1 MPTNLRR
8 KAYDRLLRWK
18 ESSRG
23 ASAILIN
30 GARRVGK
37 SYLAREFAQRE
48 YGDHVIVDFSS
59 QDDEV
64 ADLIRGFNGPLSDL
78 FSTIDVVLGRDLP
91 ERDTLVVFDEVQ
103 LCPKARQMIKHLVAD
118 GRYDYIETGTL
129 ISIRSNIQDIVI
141 PSEEEDLELFPLDFE
156 EFLWAMGNENTI
168 PYLRKC
174 LEEKTPV
181 GEEMHR
187 KMMGLFRKYML
198 VGGMPQSV
206 TAFVETGR
214 FEESDAVKRRIL
226 TTYRKDVGRY
236 AGTYAQKVNSILEGI
251 PAELSRKEKRFRIT
265 SLGKNARNRD
275 YEDAFMWLADGMIVN
290 PCVNAADPTV
300 GLWMNMDAAT
310 QKLYMAD
317 TGLLV
322 TQCLDDDDFAG
333 EALYKSILLGKIGVN
348 EGMFAE
354 NVVAQC
360 LRAGGHRLYFYS
372 RPARKADDGDGSGPG
387 VGIDFLIRKGGKVCP
402 VEVKSSDR
410 FRHESLNIFMRR
422 FGKRIGQPYLLC
434 TKDVHE
440 KDGILFLPL
449 YMASVL

>member
-23 ASAILIN
+23 ASAMMIH

-59 QDDEV
+59 QDDKV
-64 ADLIRGFNGPLSDL
+64 ADLIRGFSGPLSDL
-78 FSTIDVVLGRDLP
+78 FSAIDVVLGRDLP
-91 ERDTLVVFDEVQ
+91 KRDTLVVFDEVQ

-118 GRYDYIETGTL
+118 GRYDYIETGSL
-129 ISIRSNIQDIVI
+129 ISIRPNIQDIVI

-156 EFLWAMGNENTI
+156 EFLWAMGNENAI

-187 KMMGLFRKYML
+187 KMMGLFRKYVL

-236 AGTYAQKVNSILEGI
+236 AGTYAQKVNSIFEGI

-265 SLGKNARNRD
+265 SLERTPAT
-275 YEDAFMWLADGMIVN
+275 ATMGMRS
-290 PCVNAADPTV
+290 CGWPT
-300 GLWMNMDAAT
+300 A
-310 QKLYMAD
+310 
-317 TGLLV
+317 
-322 TQCLDDDDFAG
+322 
-333 EALYKSILLGKIGVN
+333 
-348 EGMFAE
+348 
-354 NVVAQC
+354 
-360 LRAGGHRLYFYS
+360 
-372 RPARKADDGDGSGPG
+372 
-387 VGIDFLIRKGGKVCP
+387 
-402 VEVKSSDR
+402 
-410 FRHESLNIFMRR
+410 
-422 FGKRIGQPYLLC
+422 
-434 TKDVHE
+434 
-440 KDGILFLPL
+440 
-449 YMASVL
+449 

>member
-64 ADLIRGFNGPLSDL
+64 ADLIRGFSGPLSDL
-78 FSTIDVVLGRDLP
+78 FGAIDVVLGRDLP

-156 EFLWAMGNENTI
+156 EFLWAMGNENVI
-168 PYLRKC
+168 SYLRKC

-300 GLWMNMDAAT
+300 GLRMNMDAAT

-402 VEVKSSDR
+402 VKVKSSDR

-422 FGKRIGQPYLLC
+422 FGKRIG
-434 TKDVHE
+434 
-440 KDGILFLPL
+440 
-449 YMASVL
+449 